1 MSLNWKEIN
10 LILSELAVEGAQIQ
24 KVFQPDYEV
33 LALVVYKQGVARTLL
48 FVLTS
53 GVCRFHE
60 TFRAVPKSDK
70 PLRFGE
76 FCKSRLVN
84 GRIEEASQI
93 GEDRIVRLVIRRGNF
108 RYRLY
113 ARLWSGAANV
123 IVTSED
129 GVILDAMRRLPKRG
143 EVTGGCY
150 TPEIIQAAAG
160 YPATAGQPADKVA
173 GKVYTVR
180 EYNTVQAGAA
190 DRAGAAGAAAHPAGA
205 GAHPAGA
212 ADRAGAFNAAID
224 AEYAEHGKELSLDA
238 LHEKAEK
245 VYGARIVRIAAS
257 LERLREKAAAFA
269 NADELRVKGEAV
281 MAGLGEGNVKADVA
295 LAEAYFEKYKKAKS
309 GLARVREEIAGGER
323 VLADTEAKLRE
334 LLLETNPLRLAKL
347 LKTESGPSQRSVKQS
362 PGKNRP
368 GLSFMRGKWLLL
380 VGRDA
385 KENDELLRYHVKG
398 ADLWLHVRDIPGGY
412 VFIKARRGKSVP
424 LDILLDAGN
433 LAVFYSKARNNGKAG
448 LFYTQVKYLRRA
460 KNGPRGLVIPT
471 QEKNLSI
478 TLDEKRL
485 KALEGCRV

>member
-10 LILSELAVEGAQIQ
+10 LILSELDLEGAQIQ
-24 KVFQPDYEV
+24 KAFQPDYEV

-48 FVLTS
+48 FVLKS

-60 TFRAVPKSDK
+60 TFRAVPKADK

-84 GRIEEASQI
+84 GWIEEASQI
-93 GEDRIVRLVIRRGNF
+93 GEDRIVRMVVKRGDF

-113 ARLWSGAANV
+113 ARLWSGSANV
-123 IVTSED
+123 IVTGED

-143 EVTGGCY
+143 EGTGGHY
-150 TPEIIQAAAG
+150 APEIIPAG
-160 YPATAGQPADKVA
+160 
-173 GKVYTVR
+173 
-180 EYNTVQAGAA
+180 
-190 DRAGAAGAAAHPAGA
+190 AAHPAGA
-205 GAHPAGA
+205 GKVYAVREYDAGA
-212 ADRAGAFNAAID
+212 VCPFNAAID

-257 LERLREKAAAFA
+257 LERLREKETVFA
-269 NADELRVKGEAV
+269 NADDLRVKGEAV
-281 MAGLGEGNVKADVA
+281 MANLGEGTVKADVA
-295 LAEAYFEKYKKAKS
+295 LAETYFEKYKKAKS
-309 GLARVREEIAGGER
+309 GLARVREEITEGER
-323 VLADTEAKLRE
+323 LLVGTEAKLRE
-334 LLLETNPLRLAKL
+334 LLAETNPLRLAKL
-347 LKTESGPSQRSVKQS
+347 LKTASGSPKPGAKQD
-362 PGKNRP
+362 KKRP
-368 GLSFMRGKWLLL
+368 GLSFMRGKWLFI

-385 KENDELLRYHVKG
+385 NENDELLRHHVKG

-412 VFIKARRGKSVP
+412 VFVKAQRGKSVP

-433 LAVFYSKARNNGKAG
+433 LAVFYSKARNNGKAD

-460 KNGPRGLVIPT
+460 KNSPRGLVIPT

-485 KALEGCRV
+485 KVLEGCRV